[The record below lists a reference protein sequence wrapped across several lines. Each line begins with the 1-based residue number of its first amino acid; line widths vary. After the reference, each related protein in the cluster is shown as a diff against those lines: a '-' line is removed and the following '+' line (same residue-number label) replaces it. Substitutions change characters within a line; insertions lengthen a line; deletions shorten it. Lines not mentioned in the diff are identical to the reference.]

1 MASRAAPPS
10 VSGSPHEILADV
22 PVNFETVTLV
32 GALGAVD
39 GY

>member
-32 GALGAVD
+32 GALGTVE